1 MPMRCILIPT
11 APELPFEDRLD
22 ASLRIA
28 QRLQAHVT
36 VLFIRPDPAALAA
49 SLPDLVRSAGLDLK
63 AIEQSGQD
71 AAKRARTRFEAWCD
85 THKISTKASRRLDAT
100 FALWR
105 EEVGDLATLVALV
118 GRVNDLI
125 VVNGRTKAGPISA
138 GTLDASIFSS
148 GRPALVVGE
157 RVPDDLLR
165 QVVIAWNGS
174 LEGTRAVSLSL
185 PLLHA
190 AEKVSI
196 FTAPTAKSREG
207 SLADARSY
215 LRWHGIIADVAMAS
229 PTEHSSVGEALLAAC
244 QKTDATLLVMGAYTR
259 SRLQES
265 FLGGV
270 TRHVLD
276 NAPMPVL
283 LAY

>member
-1 MPMRCILIPT
+1 
-11 APELPFEDRLD
+11 
-22 ASLRIA
+22 
-28 QRLQAHVT
+28 
-36 VLFIRPDPAALAA
+36 
-49 SLPDLVRSAGLDLK
+49 LDLK
-63 AIEQSGQD
+63 AIEQSGKD
-71 AAKRARTRFEAWCD
+71 AAKRARSKFEAWCD
-85 THKISTKASRRLDAT
+85 VRKLPMKASRRLDAT
-100 FALWR
+100 FALWK
-105 EEVGDLATLVALV
+105 EEVGDLATLVALI

-125 VVNGRTKAGPISA
+125 VVDGRMKAGLTSA
-138 GTLDASIFSS
+138 GALDASIFSS
-148 GRPALVVGE
+148 ARPALVVGE

-174 LEGTRAVSLSL
+174 LEGARSVSLAL

-196 FTAPTAKSREG
+196 FTAPTARSREG
-207 SLADARSY
+207 SLADIRSY
-215 LRWHGIIADVAMAS
+215 LRWHGIVTEVALAPSMDF
-229 PTEHSSVGEALLAAC
+229 SSVGEALLAAC

>member
-1 MPMRCILIPT
+1 MRCILVPT
-11 APELPFEDRLD
+11 APELPFEHRLD

-28 QRLQAHVT
+28 QRMQAHVT
-36 VLFIRPDPAALAA
+36 VLFVRPDPAAIAA
-49 SLPDLVRSAGLDLK
+49 TLPDLVRSAGLDIK

-71 AAKRARTRFEAWCD
+71 AAKRARVQFEAWCD
-85 THKISTKASRRLDAT
+85 ARKLSTKTSRRLDAT

-125 VVNGRTKAGPISA
+125 VVDGRRKAGPISA
-138 GTLDASIFSS
+138 GALDASIFSS
-148 GRPALVVGE
+148 GRPALVVGD

-174 LEGTRAVSLSL
+174 LEGARSVSLSL

-207 SLADARSY
+207 SLADVCSY
-215 LRWHGIIADVAMAS
+215 LRWHGVVADVAMAPS
-229 PTEHSSVGEALLAAC
+229 KEFASVGEALLAAC
-244 QKTDATLLVMGAYTR
+244 QRIDATLLVMGAYTR